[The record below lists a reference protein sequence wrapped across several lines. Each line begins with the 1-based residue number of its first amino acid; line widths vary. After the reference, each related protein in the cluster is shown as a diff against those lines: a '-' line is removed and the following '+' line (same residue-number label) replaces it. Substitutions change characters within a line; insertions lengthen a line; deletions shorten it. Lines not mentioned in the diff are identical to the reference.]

1 MIDFERVTKRF
12 GSWTAVDAV
21 SFTVAE
27 GEFRVLIGPSGS
39 GKSTVLRMINRL
51 IPADEGA
58 IRIDGEDIASL
69 KPEELRR
76 RMGYVIQ
83 SVGLFPHWTVERN
96 IATVPGLLGWPR
108 ARIRDR
114 VTELLELLNL
124 EPRRYRGAYPHQLS
138 GGQQQRVGVA
148 RALAAEPRI
157 LLMDEPFSAL
167 DPITRASLQT
177 ELSAIHRRTGTTVVF
192 VTHDMDEALRLG
204 DSIAVMDHGRLIQCA
219 TPLDI
224 LTRPASPLV
233 RDLVGREEWGL
244 KRLAVET
251 VGDRARRQE
260 SVTGEP
266 LAAETPLH
274 RALSEMVARGT
285 ERLPVVDGDGRPAGV
300 LHLSDLVRPASGGA
314 APGGTA

>member
-1 MIDFERVTKRF
+1 MIEFERVTKRF

-124 EPRRYRGAYPHQLS
+124 DPRRYRTAYPHQLS

-219 TPLDI
+219 SPLDI

-260 SVTGEP
+260 SAAGEP

-300 LHLSDLVRPASGGA
+300 LHLSDLVRPDA
-314 APGGTA
+314 GGTA